1 MDRELAQR
9 VSILIDTIGQT
20 LRRNELQSA
29 PVSQVI
35 ELYNHRIDSLNCATH
50 NMQQRL
56 EQASVHLCNST
67 QQISVQNAEL
77 ERFQTKN
84 FELLVSQER

>member
-1 MDRELAQR
+1 MNA
-9 VSILIDTIGQT
+9 LIESIGQT
-20 LRRNELQSA
+20 MRRNELHSA

-35 ELYNHRIDSLNCATH
+35 ELYNHRIDSLNCAAQ

-56 EQASVHLCNST
+56 EQASVQLCHST
-67 QQISVQNAEL
+67 QLTNVQNAEL

-84 FELLVSQER
+84 FELLISQER